1 MRRPHCSIRELVGRV
16 VVAGIAAA
24 AMAAT
29 NRSAAAPQVE
39 DVAAAAAEG
48 ISTGMPEDRAGSNP
62 QDDLLRFAFEVA
74 SLIPREPHLKDRSRA
89 QEAAVLAMLAAGRI
103 DLATDLVERMDGWRR
118 GTGFAEVAFALAGE
132 RPDDPRIR
140 RYLVLASNLSD
151 TAKDWRKDRIRM
163 AIARV
168 HARLGESAEA
178 ARIARSIAIEEVGK
192 IDVVRAR
199 HGAEVLDDEA
209 FAARQAELAA
219 AVASGNFDLVRSAL
233 AAQVG
238 FFERYQAD
246 DVRRLAV
253 ERAIREGWVKVP
265 HSIRIDLLLDMSAI
279 AAAAGDAQAAQRFA
293 AEARSILDANRWIAE
308 SEVPML
314 GRIATA
320 FANAGADE
328 AARAAIERA
337 EEVHGTRLQEIYD
350 IYRAGALRPV
360 AEAWVA
366 VGDADRARA
375 MYLRALAS
383 GMENPNARPR
393 AIDLAATARS
403 MAASGFQPDAELL
416 EEMRAIRTRLGDPW

>member
-1 MRRPHCSIRELVGRV
+1 
-16 VVAGIAAA
+16 
-24 AMAAT
+24 
-29 NRSAAAPQVE
+29 
-39 DVAAAAAEG
+39 
-48 ISTGMPEDRAGSNP
+48 
-62 QDDLLRFAFEVA
+62 
-74 SLIPREPHLKDRSRA
+74 
-89 QEAAVLAMLAAGRI
+89 
-103 DLATDLVERMDGWRR
+103 
-118 GTGFAEVAFALAGE
+118 
-132 RPDDPRIR
+132 
-140 RYLVLASNLSD
+140 
-151 TAKDWRKDRIRM
+151 
-163 AIARV
+163 
-168 HARLGESAEA
+168 
-178 ARIARSIAIEEVGK
+178 
-192 IDVVRAR
+192 
-199 HGAEVLDDEA
+199 
-209 FAARQAELAA
+209 
-219 AVASGNFDLVRSAL
+219 
-233 AAQVG
+233 
-238 FFERYQAD
+238 QAD